1 MYFSDKKASVC
12 INLDTCRSSYLDHIK
27 RVFLFLSSF
36 LIYMVVWSGIRTAWE
51 WTTNTND
58 TNAIAIKGSLEGQ
71 YTSMILSQLMH
82 LNYV

>member
-1 MYFSDKKASVC
+1 
-12 INLDTCRSSYLDHIK
+12 
-27 RVFLFLSSF
+27 
-36 LIYMVVWSGIRTAWE
+36 MVVWSGIRTAWE

-58 TNAIAIKGSLEGQ
+58 TNAIAINGSLEGQ